1 MTEFSKYLED
11 VKIKLKIKSD
21 AELAIRI
28 GKTQSY
34 MSQVMRGMT
43 MPTDDVCLKI
53 AEIAG
58 DDPEKVLLLAHKSK
72 ASEKSR
78 PYWDSLLKKAV
89 NASLIILIA
98 LTFLPEILPFSNPPR
113 YIM

>member
-1 MTEFSKYLED
+1 MAEFAKYLD
-11 VKIKLKIKSD
+11 GIKAKLGIKSD
-21 AELAIRI
+21 RQLSFKIGISPAYLANIRI
-28 GKTQSY
+28 GQI
-34 MSQVMRGMT
+34 
-43 MPTDDVCLKI
+43 PDDDIVLKI

-78 PYWDSLLKKAV
+78 PYWDSLLKKVA
-89 NASLIILIA
+89 NMSLIIPLLLI
-98 LTFLPEILPFSNPPR
+98 LSFNFVDSSSLPR

>member
-1 MTEFSKYLED
+1 MTEFAKYLEG
-11 VKIKLKIKSD
+11 VKIKLGIKSD
-21 AELAIRI
+21 RELGLRI
-28 GKTQSY
+28 GITQPSICSI
-34 MSQVMRGMT
+34 MKGLT
-43 MPTDDVCLKI
+43 IPTDDKCLKI

-78 PYWDSLLKKAV
+78 PYWDSLLKKVV
-89 NASLIILIA
+89 NMSLIIF
-98 LTFLPEILPFSNPPR
+98 LTLAFLPLFSPFSSPPR